1 MVRCPW
7 AQRAGRLVVAG
18 LLAWTATSTTTLPA
32 LAQPTSPRP
41 TRTRIAHFPIL
52 YNLPLCVAHEL
63 GLWRNEGLDSELVA
77 VRSGPLVVAALQSGD
92 VEYAVTSFDSLAHL
106 HEQGRQDAVAIAA
119 VLTRLTMNVVLHRE
133 VAAARGVTRAS
144 SLTDRFRALR
154 GLTLGVTQAGAVSD
168 LYARY
173 FLRRGGADPDRDA
186 TLVQIGDGAA
196 LLAALRSRQ
205 IQGYVLSAPG
215 PQIAER
221 EGFGTILVR
230 PALGDVP
237 ELTDFAAVV
246 VLTGQQR
253 ATRQPEQTRAF
264 LSGLVQAQRLTR
276 EAAHTP
282 QIRAVARKCFPGLT
296 DDVFDV
302 SLDEILPALSPD
314 GRLSDAMVRR
324 TLEVLVDT
332 GQLPASWRDRS
343 VADGGL
349 WTNRFHAK
357 P

>member
-1 MVRCPW
+1 
-7 AQRAGRLVVAG
+7 VVAG
-18 LLAWTATSTTTLPA
+18 LLAWTATSITAPA

-106 HEQGRQDAVAIAA
+106 HEQGRPDAVAIAA

-253 ATRQPEQTRAF
+253 AARQPEQTRAF

-302 SLDEILPALSPD
+302 SLYEILPALSPD

-343 VADGGL
+343 VAEGSL